1 MCTGLPSH
9 HKLASTSMHIRNI
22 GIRKVFSSC
31 LHPCMDVCV
40 LHEQVHKPTHS
51 PRASQ
56 HLSKCVSGARDEH
69 RTALL
74 ELMKRLAKQVPF
86 GPP

>member
-9 HKLASTSMHIRNI
+9 HKLASTSMYIRNI
-22 GIRKVFSSC
+22 RIRKVLSFC
-31 LHPCMDVCV
+31 LHTCMDVYV
-40 LHEQVHKPTHS
+40 LYERVHK

-56 HLSKCVSGARDEH
+56 HLSKCVSVARDEH